1 MWCEKHFLIAIVMS
15 FYCLFIILCLPNL
28 SVISEGH
35 DFEVLFSWF
44 SAFLFFSSKIRFYVG
59 LICKIDNWI
68 VSLTIIIN
76 NLSLLQQTLFITLS
90 IFACAIGL
98 EKFNVM
104 WYFRGQ
110 ISAKICQI
118 LVMFVYSLK
127 M

>member
-44 SAFLFFSSKIRFYVG
+44 SAFLFFSSKIRFYVR

-98 EKFNVM
+98 I
-104 WYFRGQ
+104 G
-110 ISAKICQI
+110 KIQCYVVFQR
-118 LVMFVYSLK
+118 SNK
-127 M
+127 C